1 MPMKLF
7 GSLRSKIALGYLALG
22 VLFIGL
28 TVFAFVRLEAIER
41 QVAKQRAV
49 AAFLD
54 TVRDVRNLEK
64 SLFQYRKRPDY
75 QESMRQLANGMS
87 LLAAYRPEFH
97 ELAPEE
103 RIDALHL
110 KLEGHGRLLTSYW
123 QASRGRS
130 VLAKEMEEQIR
141 ESRADFFVDAEDLS
155 RSADRALADEL
166 RRYRWS
172 LIASVAVVA
181 LIVLAAGHLLARRVV
196 RPLKEMERSMV
207 AIANGQLRQLQFRN
221 ADKEIA
227 SLSAG
232 FNHMLDELQARQR
245 DMVRTEKLAT
255 LGTMLSGVAHELNN
269 PLSNIS
275 TSTQILIEEI
285 EQPNQAYHKELLE
298 QIDDQTERA
307 RRIVSTLLE
316 FARDRAFRREQVEFR
331 EIIEETLRLFGG
343 QMSGDVHVGIDVP
356 QGLTVYADKQRL
368 QQVFLNLIKNA
379 VEASPGGGEVHIR
392 AAAFGS
398 QESRSEF
405 TAAMDERFVGLCE
418 AVAGVDVEIRD
429 EGSGIPEEALPRI
442 FDPFFSTKE
451 IGKGVGLGLFVVH
464 EIIAEHG
471 GCITAAS
478 KPGEGASFFV
488 RLPDNH
494 VAGIKD
500 GNPASARQRVAPAAA
515 GAEMAAPVPVPP
527 ARKEGEA
534 S

>member
-1 MPMKLF
+1 MTLF
-7 GSLRSKIALGYLALG
+7 GSLRSKVALGYLALG

-41 QVAKQRAV
+41 QVAKQRAI

-87 LLAAYRPEFH
+87 LLAAYRPEFQ
-97 ELAPEE
+97 ELAPAE

-110 KLEGHGRLLTSYW
+110 KLEGHGRLLTDYW

-130 VLAKEMEEQIR
+130 VLAKELEEQIR

-166 RRYRWS
+166 RRYRWN

-181 LIVLAAGHLLARRVV
+181 LIVLAAGHLLARRVAQ
-196 RPLKEMERSMV
+196 PLKEMERSMV

-227 SLSAG
+227 SLSAA
-232 FNHMLDELQARQR
+232 FNHMLNELQARQR
-245 DMVRTEKLAT
+245 EMVRTEKLAT

-285 EQPNQAYHKELLE
+285 EQPNQAYQKELLE

-316 FARDRAFRREQVEFR
+316 FARDRAFRREQVDLR
-331 EIIEETLRLFGG
+331 EMLDETLRLFGG
-343 QMSGDVHVGIDVP
+343 QMSGDIHVSFDVP
-356 QGLTVYADKQRL
+356 PDLTVYADKQRL

-379 VEASPGGGEVHIR
+379 VEASPGGGEVRIK
-392 AAAFGS
+392 AAAFGPE
-398 QESRSEF
+398 ESHEEF
-405 TAAMDERFVGLCE
+405 TLAMHERFAGLCE
-418 AVAGVDVEIRD
+418 SVNGVDIEIHD
-429 EGSGIPEEALPRI
+429 EGDGIPEEALPRI

-478 KPGEGASFFV
+478 QLQEGTTFFV
-488 RLPDNH
+488 RLPDTH
-494 VAGIKD
+494 AAGIKD
-500 GNPASARQRVAPAAA
+500 GHPARVRQSVSPAAVGPERAASELSARGKGR
-515 GAEMAAPVPVPP
+515 
-527 ARKEGEA
+527 EA